1 MNSEIRKL
9 LESVRS
15 GETSVDDAMLELKK
29 APFEDIGYAKVDL
42 HRKVRQGA
50 AEVIYGAGKTPEQI
64 GGIIDAM
71 RANGQN
77 RVLITRMSPEAAAY
91 VGSTRE
97 LDYHKDARVGIVG
110 GLPQP
115 DGIGKVVIATG
126 GTTGT
131 YYAVGNALVTTIGDK
146 LSLSK
151 LTAVDS
157 GASKANVQLVTAN
170 QAQMS
175 ILQSDVLNYAHNGSG
190 GETMFDGAADMNSLW
205 VAGVYNE
212 TVQLVTAPSITSIE
226 DLKGKTV
233 CVGDVG
239 SGTALNAAQV
249 LEAYGMTFDDIK
261 VMYDSF
267 SGGAEALKNG
277 QCEAA
282 FTVSGAPT
290 PALTDLATAYNFNMP
305 SLSDEAVSYLTTN
318 YPFLVQDNLPANTYT
333 CVADE
338 TVCVAV
344 KAVFTASKD
353 LSEDVVYEITKAMF
367 DNQADLAKAQ
377 AKFGFLSPEGAV
389 AGSFDL
395 HPGAEKYYKE
405 IGVL

>member
-71 RANGQN
+71 RANSQN

-190 GETMFDGAADMNSLW
+190 GETMFDGAADKNSLW

-249 LEAYGMTFDDIK
+249 LEAYDMTFDDIK

-277 QCEAA
+277 QCDAA

-377 AKFGFLSPEGAV
+377 AKFGYLSPEGAV

>member
-1 MNSEIRKL
+1 MKKFLALIL
-9 LESVRS
+9 SVAMIFALVACGS
-15 GETSVDDAMLELKK
+15 KEGDTPNTDGDTQQTDTPAAPVD
-29 APFEDIGYAKVDL
+29 I
-42 HRKVRQGA
+42 
-50 AEVIYGAGKTPEQI
+50 
-64 GGIIDAM
+64 
-71 RANGQN
+71 
-77 RVLITRMSPEAAAY
+77 
-91 VGSTRE
+91 
-97 LDYHKDARVGIVG
+97 
-110 GLPQP
+110 
-115 DGIGKVVIATG
+115 VIATG

-157 GASKANVQLVTAN
+157 L
-170 QAQMS
+170 
-175 ILQSDVLNYAHNGSG
+175 
-190 GETMFDGAADMNSLW
+190 FDGAADKNSLW

-226 DLKGKTV
+226 DLRGKTV

-249 LEAYGMTFDDIK
+249 LEAYDMTFDDIK

-277 QCEAA
+277 QCDAA

-305 SLSDEAVSYLTTN
+305 SLSEEAVSYLTTN

>member
-1 MNSEIRKL
+1 MKKFLALIL
-9 LESVRS
+9 SVAMIFALVACGS
-15 GETSVDDAMLELKK
+15 KEGDTPNTDGDTQQTDTPAAPVD
-29 APFEDIGYAKVDL
+29 I
-42 HRKVRQGA
+42 
-50 AEVIYGAGKTPEQI
+50 
-64 GGIIDAM
+64 
-71 RANGQN
+71 
-77 RVLITRMSPEAAAY
+77 
-91 VGSTRE
+91 
-97 LDYHKDARVGIVG
+97 
-110 GLPQP
+110 
-115 DGIGKVVIATG
+115 VIATG

-175 ILQSDVLNYAHNGSG
+175 ILQSDVL
-190 GETMFDGAADMNSLW
+190 TMFDGAADKNSLW

-249 LEAYGMTFDDIK
+249 LEAYDMTFDDIK

-277 QCEAA
+277 QCDAA

-377 AKFGFLSPEGAV
+377 AKFGYLSPEGAV

>member
-1 MNSEIRKL
+1 MKKFLALIL
-9 LESVRS
+9 SVAMIFALVACGS
-15 GETSVDDAMLELKK
+15 KEGDTPNTDGDTQQTDTPAAPVD
-29 APFEDIGYAKVDL
+29 I
-42 HRKVRQGA
+42 
-50 AEVIYGAGKTPEQI
+50 
-64 GGIIDAM
+64 
-71 RANGQN
+71 
-77 RVLITRMSPEAAAY
+77 
-91 VGSTRE
+91 
-97 LDYHKDARVGIVG
+97 
-110 GLPQP
+110 
-115 DGIGKVVIATG
+115 VIATG

-190 GETMFDGAADMNSLW
+190 GETMFDGAADKNSLW

-277 QCEAA
+277 QCDAA

-353 LSEDVVYEITKAMF
+353 LSEDVV
-367 DNQADLAKAQ
+367 
-377 AKFGFLSPEGAV
+377 
-389 AGSFDL
+389 
-395 HPGAEKYYKE
+395 
-405 IGVL
+405 

>member
-9 LESVRS
+9 LESVQS

-50 AEVIYGAGKTPEQI
+50 AEVIYGAGKAPEQI

-71 RANGQN
+71 RANGQT

-190 GETMFDGAADMNSLW
+190 GETMFDGAADKNSLW

-212 TVQLVTAPSITSIE
+212 TVQLVTAPSIKSIE

>member
-1 MNSEIRKL
+1 MKKFLALIL
-9 LESVRS
+9 SVAMVFALVAC
-15 GETSVDDAMLELKK
+15 GQKETPSNNDGSSQTEQ
-29 APFEDIGYAKVDL
+29 PSTTPIDI
-42 HRKVRQGA
+42 
-50 AEVIYGAGKTPEQI
+50 
-64 GGIIDAM
+64 
-71 RANGQN
+71 
-77 RVLITRMSPEAAAY
+77 
-91 VGSTRE
+91 
-97 LDYHKDARVGIVG
+97 
-110 GLPQP
+110 
-115 DGIGKVVIATG
+115 VVATG
-126 GTTGT
+126 GTSGT

-190 GETMFDGAADMNSLW
+190 GETMFDGAADKNSLW

-226 DLKGKTV
+226 DLRGKTV

-249 LEAYGMTFDDIK
+249 LEAYGMTFEDID

-267 SGGAEALKNG
+267 AGGAEALKNG
-277 QCEAA
+277 QCAAA
-282 FTVSGAPT
+282 FTVAGAPT
-290 PALTDLATAYNFNMP
+290 PALTDLSTTYNFNMP
-305 SLSDEAVSYLTTN
+305 SLSDEAIAYLAAN
-318 YPFLVQDNLPANTYT
+318 YPFLVQDNLPGGTYS

-367 DNQADLAKAQ
+367 DNQSALANAQ
-377 AKFGFLSPEGAV
+377 AKFGYLNAQDAV

-405 IGVL
+405 VGVL

>member
-1 MNSEIRKL
+1 MKKFLALILSVAMIFALVACGSK
-9 LESVRS
+9 ESDTPS
-15 GETSVDDAMLELKK
+15 TDGDTPSAKPVD
-29 APFEDIGYAKVDL
+29 I
-42 HRKVRQGA
+42 
-50 AEVIYGAGKTPEQI
+50 
-64 GGIIDAM
+64 
-71 RANGQN
+71 
-77 RVLITRMSPEAAAY
+77 
-91 VGSTRE
+91 
-97 LDYHKDARVGIVG
+97 
-110 GLPQP
+110 
-115 DGIGKVVIATG
+115 VIATG

-157 GASKANVQLVTAN
+157 GASKANVQLVTAG

-190 GETMFDGAADMNSLW
+190 GETMFDGAADKNSLW

-239 SGTALNAAQV
+239 SGTALIPVVRHGVNDEFGRSGKAPLV

-277 QCEAA
+277 QCDAA

>member
-1 MNSEIRKL
+1 MKKFLALIL
-9 LESVRS
+9 SVAMIFALVACGS
-15 GETSVDDAMLELKK
+15 KEGDTPNTDGDTQQTDTPAAPVD
-29 APFEDIGYAKVDL
+29 I
-42 HRKVRQGA
+42 
-50 AEVIYGAGKTPEQI
+50 
-64 GGIIDAM
+64 
-71 RANGQN
+71 
-77 RVLITRMSPEAAAY
+77 
-91 VGSTRE
+91 
-97 LDYHKDARVGIVG
+97 
-110 GLPQP
+110 
-115 DGIGKVVIATG
+115 VIATG

-190 GETMFDGAADMNSLW
+190 GETMFDGAADKNSLW

-277 QCEAA
+277 QCDAA

-305 SLSDEAVSYLTTN
+305 SLSEEAVSYLTTN

-338 TVCVAV
+338 NRLRCR
-344 KAVFTASKD
+344 
-353 LSEDVVYEITKAMF
+353 
-367 DNQADLAKAQ
+367 Q
-377 AKFGFLSPEGAV
+377 GR
-389 AGSFDL
+389 L
-395 HPGAEKYYKE
+395 HRLQGPQRGCR
-405 IGVL
+405 L